1 VYFSDNL
8 DDVRDGT
15 SGTFRGNWTSTS
27 YFVGFP
33 GSTYPDGLV
42 PGVTYY
48 WRIDEVNNIHP
59 KSPCKGDVWSFTV
72 SHKIAYNP
80 SPPDGTLHEDTWVN
94 LSWKPGDYA
103 VSHDVYFGDNFN
115 YVNDGIADTFQG
127 NRTET
132 FFVAGFTGFAYPD
145 GLVPGTTYYWRIDEV
160 NETEPNSP
168 WKGNVWSFSIP
179 RRDAYN
185 PDPANGA
192 ESVELDTGLSWTPG
206 FSTKLHI
213 VYFGD
218 NFDDVNTATR
228 GVFLG
233 TAIYYPRQLEL
244 ARTYYWRVDEFDG
257 VVTHKGDVWSFTT
270 IGAVGSPEPVNGAVD
285 VTQMPTLTWNR
296 GDYAV
301 SHDVYFGTDAE
312 EVRNATKVSPEYKG
326 TGALGDESYV
336 AGKLQWDTTYFWRV
350 DAVYDA
356 DPANPVKGLV
366 WSFTTADFL
375 IVDDFESY
383 NDIDPPDPTSK
394 RIFDV
399 WMDGYGITTNG
410 ALVGYEWPHPV
421 IPAHGGK
428 QLMPYSYD
436 NNLKTSEATITL
448 VWLRDWTMEGVTKLS
463 LWFRGDSANATER
476 MFVALNG
483 TSVVYHDDP
492 AATQKTGWNEWV
504 IDLTHFADQG
514 VNLTHVNTMTI
525 GFGTKNNPTAGGFGQ
540 MYFDDIRLYRPM

>member
-1 VYFSDNL
+1 
-8 DDVRDGT
+8 GT
-15 SGTFRGNWTSTS
+15 GKTTAEMQMSITFTDWVNCCYGKSKSIWT
-27 YFVGFP
+27 
-33 GSTYPDGLV
+33 
-42 PGVTYY
+42 
-48 WRIDEVNNIHP
+48 IDEGNDYPRLWWENAP
-59 KSPCKGDVWSFTV
+59 GDVIELMQQCFMHVT
-72 SHKIAYNP
+72 NP
-80 SPPDGTLHEDTWVN
+80 RPPDGAIHEDTWVS
-94 LSWKPGDYA
+94 LSWSPGDCA
-103 VSHDVYFGDNFN
+103 VSHSVYFGDNFDD
-115 YVNDGIADTFQG
+115 VKDGIGGTFRG
-127 NRTET
+127 NRTST
-132 FFVAGFTGFAYPD
+132 SYVAGLPGFAYPD

-160 NETEPNSP
+160 NDTEPNSP

-192 ESVELDTGLSWTPG
+192 ESVEPDAGLRWTPG
-206 FSTKLHI
+206 FGAKLHI
-213 VYFGD
+213 VYFSD
-218 NFDDVNTATR
+218 NFDNVNTATG
-228 GVFLG
+228 GVFLRAA
-233 TAIYYPRQLEL
+233 TYYPGQLEL
-244 ARTYYWRVDEFDG
+244 AKTYYWRVDEFDG

-270 IGAVGSPEPVNGAVD
+270 IGAMGSPVPANGAVD
-285 VTQMPTLTWNR
+285 VTQMPILTWNP
-296 GDYAV
+296 GDYAA

-326 TGALGDESYV
+326 TKALRNESYV
-336 AGKLQWDTTYFWRV
+336 PGKLRWDTTYYWRV
-350 DAVYDA
+350 DAVYDV

-366 WSFTTADFL
+366 WSFTTANFL

-410 ALVGYEWPHPV
+410 DEWPHPV

-448 VWLRDWTMEGVTKLS
+448 VWPRDWTMEGVTKLS